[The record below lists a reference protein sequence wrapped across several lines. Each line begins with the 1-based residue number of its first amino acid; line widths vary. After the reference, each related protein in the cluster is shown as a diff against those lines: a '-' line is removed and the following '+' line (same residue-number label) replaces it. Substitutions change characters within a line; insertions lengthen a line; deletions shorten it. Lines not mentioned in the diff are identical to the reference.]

1 MGEAEALVVDG
12 RTDKDKV
19 LELLRAG
26 EQTRL
31 DYKASLD
38 LTVNEDKL
46 NFVKDIVA
54 MSNRPG
60 GGYILI
66 GVDDAGQPCAGIGEL
81 DLSRFD
87 GARLGEMVRSYIDGQ
102 IHVHTQSHDL
112 PGGEQVVVVRVEGH
126 RDGLPVPMAKD
137 GQYQGS
143 KGTRSVFR
151 KGDVAVREGAA
162 NVPLRH
168 AHWGDLLAQ
177 RDASIRMQAM
187 NDAQQ
192 LIGQFVE
199 LMRAGG
205 AHQGVPM
212 TLDMDNDT
220 FAAAVES
227 NFSVGDDA
235 GVRRMLTR
243 AGQPAQSRKD
253 NGTSAMDKVTII
265 AIQSILA
272 GSDETLDM
280 AIGALFKIYMDAHHR
295 RAPVAFLVE
304 IITRVYAIGALAVR
318 TAYWSGLPGLVLR
331 PVNIAPVG
339 DYRYASWIRHGQ
351 VQGSRSNLFNEQPLE
366 SAMVLSAAKAF
377 CARQRWARPDVDD
390 SDVVPADQLQEVD
403 EILDSLCQFD
413 ALYCL
418 LVSAEGSGDAGA
430 YPSCA
435 AFDQSR
441 SDPIFEVIAR
451 EAEIRRTLF
460 KASTD
465 SQVATAMHKVFEQA
479 IDQSA
484 KFGHWW
490 FGPTGEARFFIE
502 LNRKDAS

>member
-1 MGEAEALVVDG
+1 MGEVEELVVDG
-12 RTDKDKV
+12 RTDRDKL

-38 LTVNEDKL
+38 LNSHEDKL

-60 GGYILI
+60 GGYILV
-66 GVDDAGQPCAGIGEL
+66 GVDDAGQPCAEIGEL

-102 IHVHTQSHDL
+102 IHVHTQFHDL
-112 PGGEQVVVVRVEGH
+112 PEGKQVIVVRVEGH
-126 RDGLPVPMAKD
+126 RDGLPLPMAKD
-137 GQYQGS
+137 GQYQGNR
-143 KGTRSVFR
+143 GTRSVFR

-177 RDASIRMQAM
+177 RDASIRLQAM

-205 AHQGVPM
+205 ARQGVPM

-227 NFSVGDDA
+227 NLSVGDDA
-235 GVRRMLTR
+235 GIRRILTR
-243 AGQPAQSRKD
+243 ACQPAQSRGD
-253 NGTSAMDKVTII
+253 NETSAMDKVTII
-265 AIQSILA
+265 AIQSILT
-272 GSDETLDM
+272 GSDETLEK
-280 AIGALFKIYMDAHHR
+280 AGNALFKIYLDAHHR

-304 IITRVYAIGALAVR
+304 TITRVYVIGALAVR

-351 VQGSRSNLFNEQPLE
+351 VQGSRSHLFKDQPLE

-377 CARQRWARPDVDD
+377 CAQHRWARPDVDE
-390 SDVVPADQLQEVD
+390 SDVVPVDQLQEVD
-403 EILDSLCQFD
+403 ELLDSLCQFD

-418 LVSAEGSGDAGA
+418 LVTAEGVGNAGA

-435 AFDQSR
+435 AFDQRR

-465 SQVATAMHKVFEQA
+465 KQVATAMHKVFDLAEN
-479 IDQSA
+479 QSA
-484 KFGHWW
+484 QFGHWW
-490 FGPTGEARFFIE
+490 FGPTGEARFFIGV
-502 LNRKDAS
+502 NQTDDP